1 MSAAVSRT
9 GRTSGRAAPFRCSDA
24 ARERCDALTGTA
36 THVRGWLVLEDP
48 GPWGQNAWRDARLPD
63 GLGATMLR
71 RAQAAGIRALL
82 ARRPVGRDGS
92 TVPRRRRV
100 FVAYTRPGSVS
111 MVTTTLSDPAEVL
124 DIDLGALAAGVLPEW
139 TTTTEPFLG
148 VCTHG
153 RHDACCAIRG
163 RPTAH
168 RLAEVEPDC
177 TWEVSHIGGDRFAAN
192 LLVLPAGLYF
202 GQLDAESVTGVVV
215 DYRAGVLD
223 LEHFRGRSGWPMV
236 VQVAEAALR
245 PPARHHVAPQRGP
258 WGRPTGHVRVGGP
271 PVGGRGRPGRGAA
284 GAAHVHRSA
293 LGVPDHL
300 ARLTGHAAP
309 LTQDQATLTIRTSP
323 PREAARLR

>member
-71 RAQAAGIRALL
+71 RAQAAGIRPLL

-245 PPARHHVAPQRGP
+245 RETGYDLRRGITLRHNEVRGDGRLVTFELEGQLWAVEVDRAEEPPAQ
-258 WGRPTGHVRVGGP
+258 
-271 PVGGRGRPGRGAA
+271 
-284 GAAHVHRSA
+284 
-293 LGVPDHL
+293 
-300 ARLTGHAAP
+300 LTC
-309 LTQDQATLTIRTSP
+309 T
-323 PREAARLR
+323 AARSESPITWRASRATRLS